1 MLGSAGGLG
10 QGRGHLEANMVAA
23 LALQSPQEFRRWL
36 TNYACHLA
44 GQNLLVPPGYLP
56 TATLTEASLARL
68 ARLTLSW
75 FARRWLCNYMTAASS
90 VRVHIVRTCDTES
103 SRCYGVN
110 KGQHMPLTESKNVAL
125 YR

>member
-44 GQNLLVPPGYLP
+44 GQNLLVPLGYLP

-75 FARRWLCNYMTAASS
+75 FARRWLCNYMTGAAS
-90 VRVHIVRTCDTES
+90 VQVT
-103 SRCYGVN
+103 
-110 KGQHMPLTESKNVAL
+110 L
-125 YR
+125 